1 MERLFSHTSVH
12 GVRMTYTLPDSS
24 FAAQYTA
31 DTESLHRAG
40 IISTDEMFDT
50 CRDAVKQHLL
60 GKHVVMHV
68 L

>member
-24 FAAQYTA
+24 FAAQYTV

-50 CRDAVKQHLL
+50 CRDAVKQYLL
-60 GKHVVMHV
+60 GKHAVVHV
-68 L
+68 P